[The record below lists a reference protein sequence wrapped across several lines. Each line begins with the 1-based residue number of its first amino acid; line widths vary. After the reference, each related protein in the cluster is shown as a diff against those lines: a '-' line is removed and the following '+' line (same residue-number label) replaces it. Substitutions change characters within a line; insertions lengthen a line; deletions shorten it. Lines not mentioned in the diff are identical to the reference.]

1 MFPTPLEQAL
11 NTRIEEAVGAMQS
24 VVQLG
29 RAARD
34 RKTLPIKFPLTS
46 VTVIH
51 KDPVFLKDIEELKPY
66 ILAEL
71 NVKEVATTSDE
82 SSVVIKAKPDLQ
94 TLGKRLR
101 KDIGKVTKA
110 IKELSND
117 KIRELQSKGSIEIEG
132 HTITAEELQLTRE
145 FNGDTS
151 KNEPAWD
158 DNVMIVLNLQVDET
172 MRQEGL
178 AREIINR
185 VQRLRKKAGIHPTDP
200 IEVHYQFDSKDKLLA
215 EVVSHYRGF
224 IRDSLGVGFSGQKPA
239 QTTDIIVEEVEVT
252 GSKMKLWVSRL
263 QWVFDDASL
272 KAKCKEDAFA
282 QDVKSFL
289 LSREYF
295 GALSV
300 FQQNGGKLR
309 VTIDAKSVELEL
321 GKDVFKSATDKE
333 SGGK

>member
-11 NTRIEEAVGAMQS
+11 NTRIEEAVGAMQA

-200 IEVHYQFDSKDKLLA
+200 IEVHYQFDAKDKLLA
-215 EVVSHYRGF
+215 EVVSHYKGF

-282 QDVKSFL
+282 EDVKSFL